1 MADKNMQ
8 FYKKRLDG
16 LTILFEKRDLPII
29 SVALAAKF
37 GSAFDSEKE
46 KGISHFIEHMLLK
59 GTKSRTA
66 KQISE
71 SIESKGGEYNAFT
84 SKTLT
89 AVWMKLP
96 SKHLKFSIELLAD
109 IFKNS
114 VFDEKETEKE
124 RKAIL
129 EEIKMYHDTPN
140 RHVFE
145 EISKLMY
152 KSPFGISGLGTQKS
166 VQKISRNELIKKY
179 KERFSG
185 NFVLVVIGNAEFKN
199 IIKLA
204 EKLFKKSQKIEEN
217 YDIIKISGNKEE
229 KRKDIDQAHISVGFH
244 FPSLAEKP
252 RYAAEIFH
260 SIFSSDSSSRI
271 FQEIREKRGLAYAVL
286 GVLEQEKSHGE
297 EIIYIGT
304 KKEKVYL
311 VKKIILSEFKK
322 MKKLSN
328 KEIEKTKQKLISSR
342 ILSLEDSRTAMLN
355 LLIEEVCKNGEEYY
369 KYEKRIKSVKPDEVR
384 KLAKLEKYSAFS
396 LIPE

>member
-1 MADKNMQ
+1 MQ
-8 FYKKRLDG
+8 FYKKRLENG

-59 GTKSRTA
+59 GTKTRTA
-66 KQISE
+66 RQISE

-89 AVWMKLP
+89 TVWMKLP
-96 SKHLKFSIELLAD
+96 SKYLKFSIELLAE

-114 VFDEKETEKE
+114 VFDEKEIEKE

-129 EEIKMYHDTPN
+129 EEIKMYHDNPN
-140 RHVFE
+140 RHIFE
-145 EISKLMY
+145 ELSKLMY
-152 KSPFGISGLGTQKS
+152 KSPFGISGLGTLETVS
-166 VQKISRNELIKKY
+166 KISRQELIKKY
-179 KERFSG
+179 KERYIS
-185 NFVLVVIGNAEFKN
+185 NNLVLVVVGNAEFKN
-199 IIKLA
+199 IVNLA
-204 EKLFKKSQKIEEN
+204 KNLFKKSKKITEN
-217 YDIIKISGNKEE
+217 YNVIKTNGKKEE
-229 KRKDIDQAHISVGFH
+229 KRKDIDQAHLSLGFH
-244 FPSLAEKP
+244 FPSLNEKK

-286 GVLEQEKSHGE
+286 GMLEQEKSHGE

-304 KKEKVYL
+304 RKEKIPL
-311 VKKIILSEFKK
+311 VKKIILQEFRK
-322 MKKLSN
+322 MKNSSN

-342 ILSLEDSRTAMLN
+342 ILSLEDSRTVMLN
-355 LLIEEVCKNGEEYY
+355 LLIEEICRNAKEYY
-369 KYEKRIKSVKPDEVR
+369 KYEKRIKNVKPDDVR
-384 KLAKLEKYSAFS
+384 SLAKLEKYSLFS
-396 LIPE
+396 LIPK